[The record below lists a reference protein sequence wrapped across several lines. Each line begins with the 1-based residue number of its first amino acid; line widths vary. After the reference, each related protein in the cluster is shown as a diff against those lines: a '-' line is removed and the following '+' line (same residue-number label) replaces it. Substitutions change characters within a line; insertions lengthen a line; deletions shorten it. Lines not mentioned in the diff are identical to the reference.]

1 MRRWGMVISAFYALI
16 LLVLLLPVFLLLAQ
30 SQYYSLSQFLRDLAE
45 TYGVW
50 ETWVVLAVLC
60 SGQALLLFLSVDTT
74 QRRLKP
80 RAHIFLACLAASSL
94 TAVLTFAVIGA
105 IGVAVQGDKFGEG
118 SFANP
123 FIFFG
128 GLWVVWGVL
137 FYLYFRNSS
146 EIINHIVSWL
156 LKGSI
161 LEMLVAIPCHVIVRR
176 RHECSAPA
184 VTSFGIVTGIAIMLI
199 SFGPSVLF
207 LYKKRL
213 DTYATRSST

>member
-1 MRRWGMVISAFYALI
+1 MRKWGMAISAFYALI

-30 SQYYSLSQFLRDLAE
+30 SQYHGLSQFLSDLAE
-45 TYGVW
+45 TYGAW
-50 ETWVVLAVLC
+50 ETWVVFGVLC

-74 QRRLKP
+74 QKRLKP
-80 RAHIFLACLAASSL
+80 RGHIFLSCLVASSL
-94 TAVLTFAVIGA
+94 TAVLSFAVIGA
-105 IGVAVQGDKFGEG
+105 IGVAVRGDKFGEG

-128 GLWVVWGVL
+128 G
-137 FYLYFRNSS
+137 
-146 EIINHIVSWL
+146 L

-176 RHECSAPA
+176 RQECSAPA
-184 VTSFGIVTGIAIMLI
+184 VTSFGIVSGIAIMLI

-213 DTYATRSST
+213 DTYATRPST

>member
-1 MRRWGMVISAFYALI
+1 MVISAFYALI
-16 LLVLLLPVFLLLAQ
+16 LLGLLLPVFLPLAQ
-30 SQYYSLSQFLRDLAE
+30 SQYHGLSQFLSDLAE
-45 TYGVW
+45 TYAAW
-50 ETWVVLAVLC
+50 ETWVVFGVLC
-60 SGQALLLFLSVDTT
+60 SGQALLLFLSVDTAKK
-74 QRRLKP
+74 RLKP
-80 RAHIFLACLAASSL
+80 RAHIFLTSLTASSL
-94 TAVLTFAVIGA
+94 TAVLSFAMIGA
-105 IGVAVQGDKFGEG
+105 IGVAVRGDKFGEG

-146 EIINHIVSWL
+146 EIINHIVLWL

-176 RHECSAPA
+176 RQECSAPA
-184 VTSFGIVTGIAIMLI
+184 VTSFGIVSGIAIMLI

-213 DTYATRSST
+213 DTYAARSST

>member
-30 SQYYSLSQFLRDLAE
+30 SQYYSLSQFLSDLAE

-80 RAHIFLACLAASSL
+80 RAHIFLTCLAASSL

-137 FYLYFRNSS
+137 FYLYLRNSS

-161 LEMLVAIPCHVIVRR
+161 LEMLVAIPCHIIVRR